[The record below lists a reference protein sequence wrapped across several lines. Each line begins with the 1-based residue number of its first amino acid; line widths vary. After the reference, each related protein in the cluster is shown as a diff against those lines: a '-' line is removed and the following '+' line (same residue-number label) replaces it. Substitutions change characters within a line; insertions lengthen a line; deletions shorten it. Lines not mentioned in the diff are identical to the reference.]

1 MSLLTITAL
10 FFCFSSASAFGLARP
25 LQGQSIDND
34 PNQLAK
40 SLFRWFG
47 LIRPIHNHVD
57 LVEAGKIDQNIIKRA
72 KGKYKILFQI
82 LRSVFESLLCSDF

>member
-1 MSLLTITAL
+1 MRLLTIATL
-10 FFCFSSASAFGLARP
+10 FFCFAAASAFGLARP
-25 LQGQSIDND
+25 SQGQSIDND

-57 LVEAGKIDQNIIKRA
+57 LVEAGKIDQNII
-72 KGKYKILFQI
+72 
-82 LRSVFESLLCSDF
+82 